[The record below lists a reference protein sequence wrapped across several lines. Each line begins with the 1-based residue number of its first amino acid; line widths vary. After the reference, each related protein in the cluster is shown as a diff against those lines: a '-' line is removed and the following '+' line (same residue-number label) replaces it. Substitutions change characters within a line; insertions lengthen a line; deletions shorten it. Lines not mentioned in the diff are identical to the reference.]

1 MLSNRKISLQSHRTK
16 LLEKREVT
24 INALF
29 FFLILLDIATVKI
42 VLKKQTPIKLIAVE
56 ILVNTSL
63 KCD

>member
-1 MLSNRKISLQSHRTK
+1 MK
-16 LLEKREVT
+16 LLEEKEVT
-24 INALF
+24 INALIF
-29 FFLILLDIATVKI
+29 FFLPFLIWLDIPTVKI